1 LVFHHASAGAFR
13 VSSTPPPQLDDFLSV
28 EECSAWLGISV
39 KTLLKKSKGRAPVIP
54 AFRVGHK
61 TLRYHPR
68 TIIAKLA
75 KDSGV
80 HPDVISASFGLMQ
93 RPSEFHHCL
102 QENSP
107 NG

>member
-1 LVFHHASAGAFR
+1 MVFHYASASAF
-13 VSSTPPPQLDDFLSV
+13 VVNTPLPAHLDDFLSV
-28 EECSAWLGISV
+28 EDAAAWLGISV

-80 HPDVISASFGLMQ
+80 DHDVISASFGLQ
-93 RPSEFHHCL
+93 RPPELYHCL
-102 QENSP
+102 KEQSG